1 MTGATG
7 GGHGGEVTAGR
18 RVRDAPL
25 FAAVD
30 AGTTG
35 ARAIAFDLQGRQV
48 GEARHPYRMSSPRPG
63 WAEQDARDWA
73 EGAVAALRQLAARA
87 RVAGRIR
94 AIGLTG
100 QCPSMVPVGAGGEPL
115 RPGML
120 YRDNRAVAQA
130 RQMRDQ
136 LGDRAMHQRTGH
148 VAEAFH
154 IGPKVLWLR
163 QHEPGVFART
173 RFILQPRDV
182 VLHRL
187 TGLART
193 DETHANA
200 TLFFNLRE
208 RRWDAGLF
216 AAFGIDPALFPP
228 ALPPWQIAAGL
239 SRQTAAELGLDP
251 GVPVV
256 VGAADSQCAAFGAGV
271 TGPGPVSEM
280 AGASSCLNSA
290 VPEPLPDLRVTHYSH
305 TVPGLLCT
313 ELGVNTTGAAIS
325 WAVRALGYG
334 AYAEL
339 AADAERCRRRLER
352 AARTASKGAGGPGVS
367 PGNAVDAAPLFL
379 PYLGDGERDDP
390 SARAG
395 FIGLSDRHS
404 RPELAYAVVEGA
416 ALGVRSVL
424 LVLAAAGSPLTELRV
439 GGGGARLDL
448 SGQAKADLLGRPV
461 LHLDLDPAG
470 FGAAMLAAAA
480 AGLAEE
486 ADAAARAVRQ
496 RARHFLPSRWGSQF
510 GLDRAAWFDQ
520 VRASAAV
527 HDPGSRHDELP
538 AGDQHL
544 LRRQA
549 VAAAGTLG
557 RPGRRRTG
565 AGSGP
570 AQPGSGG
577 PGRVP
582 GRSR

>member
-1 MTGATG
+1 
-7 GGHGGEVTAGR
+7 VTAAPRGA
-18 RVRDAPL
+18 RDAPL

-35 ARAIAFDLQGRQV
+35 ARAIAYDLQGRQV
-48 GEARHPYRMSSPRPG
+48 GEVRRPYRISSPRPG

-73 EGAVAALRQLAARA
+73 EGAAAALRGLAARSRA
-87 RVAGRIR
+87 AGRIR

-100 QCPSMVPVGAGGEPL
+100 QCPSMVPVDRHCAPL

-120 YRDNRAVAQA
+120 YRDNRAVAEA
-130 RQMRDQ
+130 LKMR
-136 LGDRAMHQRTGH
+136 LRIGDEALHQRTGH

-154 IGPKVLWLR
+154 VGPKVLWLR
-163 QHEPGVFART
+163 RHEPGTLARA

-208 RRWDAGLF
+208 RAWDAGLL
-216 AAFGIDPALFPP
+216 AAFDVDPALFPP
-228 ALPPWQIAAGL
+228 ALPPWEVAAELPG
-239 SRQTAAELGLDP
+239 RTAGELGLDA

-256 VGAADSQCAAFGAGV
+256 IGAADSQCAAFGAGV

-305 TVPGLLCT
+305 AVPGCYCT
-313 ELGVNTTGAAIS
+313 ELGVNTTGAAIT
-325 WAVRALGYG
+325 WAVKALGY
-334 AYAEL
+334 ATYAEL
-339 AADAERCRRRLER
+339 SADAGRCRRRLQRR
-352 AARTASKGAGGPGVS
+352 ARPGGGQGAG
-367 PGNAVDAAPLFL
+367 AVDAAPLFL

-395 FIGLSDRHS
+395 FIGLSDRHG
-404 RPELAYAVVEGA
+404 RQELAFAVIEGV

-424 LVLAAAGSPLTELRV
+424 QILERAGSPLAELRV
-439 GGGGARLDL
+439 GGGGGRLDL
-448 SGQAKADLLGRPV
+448 AGQTKADLLGRPV

-480 AGLAEE
+480 AGMPGE
-486 ADAAARAVRQ
+486 AGEAAQAARR
-496 RARHFLPSRWGSQF
+496 RARRFVPSRWGSGF
-510 GLDRAAWFDQ
+510 GLERATWFDLL
-520 VRASAAV
+520 RADTAV
-527 HDPGSRHDELP
+527 HHPQEL
-538 AGDQHL
+538 
-544 LRRQA
+544 
-549 VAAAGTLG
+549 T
-557 RPGRRRTG
+557 
-565 AGSGP
+565 
-570 AQPGSGG
+570 
-577 PGRVP
+577 
-582 GRSR
+582 